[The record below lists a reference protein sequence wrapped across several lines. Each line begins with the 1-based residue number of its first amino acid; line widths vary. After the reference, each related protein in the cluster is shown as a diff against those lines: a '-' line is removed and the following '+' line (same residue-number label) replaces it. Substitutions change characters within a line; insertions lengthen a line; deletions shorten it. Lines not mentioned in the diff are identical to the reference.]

1 MINSLSIIFP
11 IFNESQRL
19 YLATQDI
26 KKFNEKKRIKKL
38 EYIFVDDGS
47 KDDSLQILATF
58 IKKNKKS
65 NINYKV
71 LKIKNNTGKGNA
83 LKNGV
88 KFCKNDWILT
98 LDSDISVSI
107 SQINNWKKKKF
118 LDKKNTIFFG
128 SRNLLDSKM
137 KYKLYRKILGI
148 LFSLFVNIFFS
159 VNLKDTQCGFK
170 LYRRKEAKL
179 IFKNLKDQGF
189 AHDIEL
195 ILLAKKYNI
204 SITELP
210 VNWTHRDNS
219 KLNIFLD
226 TFKMFYNLIKIKINY
241 N

>member
-19 YLATQDI
+19 HLTIQDI

-47 KDDSLQILATF
+47 KDNSLQILAAF

-107 SQINNWKKKKF
+107 SQINHWKKKKF
-118 LDKKNTIFFG
+118 LGKKNTIFDRG
-128 SRNLLDSKM
+128 LLWSNCHRIRLNALRAVLPSESAKA
-137 KYKLYRKILGI
+137 KEKITNW
-148 LFSLFVNIFFS
+148 VYC
-159 VNLKDTQCGFK
+159 TQ
-170 LYRRKEAKL
+170 E
-179 IFKNLKDQGF
+179 
-189 AHDIEL
+189 
-195 ILLAKKYNI
+195 
-204 SITELP
+204 
-210 VNWTHRDNS
+210 
-219 KLNIFLD
+219 
-226 TFKMFYNLIKIKINY
+226 
-241 N
+241 